1 MQLPT
6 FWNWLRQAAVI
17 GAAIVLLFVA
27 AGMALNDKVAG
38 GTLVATLFIAVV
50 LIHILPQLE
59 SFKAF
64 GVEAKLRQRLNEAD
78 ELLRKLRQS
87 TLASAKLTYMTIG
100 WGSRI
105 GGPSQKEKQAI
116 SDEVEAVLA
125 DLGVDL
131 SVIKG
136 LKNDY
141 LFFAEFDLFRTYEHV
156 VQMNVFSN
164 KARVNERLSQLKHDQ
179 TNAEVK
185 ELTAKQTELGQ
196 WKRENDPVNVLPT
209 VTLREYCLSKIPTSA
224 LEEKDAAVL
233 KAFANKVSDVAEEC
247 RKEGRVTVEALG
259 LLSYKGEGYRTLYL
273 TLFADEP
280 VN

>member
-141 LFFAEFDLFRTYEHV
+141 LFFAEFDL
-156 VQMNVFSN
+156 
-164 KARVNERLSQLKHDQ
+164 
-179 TNAEVK
+179 
-185 ELTAKQTELGQ
+185 
-196 WKRENDPVNVLPT
+196 
-209 VTLREYCLSKIPTSA
+209 
-224 LEEKDAAVL
+224 
-233 KAFANKVSDVAEEC
+233 
-247 RKEGRVTVEALG
+247 
-259 LLSYKGEGYRTLYL
+259 
-273 TLFADEP
+273 
-280 VN
+280 